1 MIWGKV
7 LRPTQVFQ
15 GKDTWYMAGALRAG
29 VVQLMD

>member
-1 MIWGKV
+1 MIWEKV

-15 GKDTWYMAGALRAG
+15 GKNTLYMAGAFRAG